1 MLEVYR
7 AIVQAARKVGIKELG
22 MPDLEV
28 TVKQYVQRAL
38 DAPTK
43 EERDRLVRLAVA
55 LSQAQDDARR
65 LKKAG

>member
-1 MLEVYR
+1 
-7 AIVQAARKVGIKELG
+7 

-43 EERDRLVRLAVA
+43 EERDRFVRLAVQ